1 MNWTIVFNIVAVV
14 VAVGGPVLAGQGF
27 TGEVPAE
34 WAFIVPFAIAAI
46 NMALKQLAQT
56 DKGKA
61 MNI

>member
-1 MNWTIVFNIVAVV
+1 MNWTIVFNIVAVI

-34 WAFIVPFAIAAI
+34 WAFIVPFAIAGI
-46 NMALKQLAQT
+46 NVILKRLSQT
-56 DKGKA
+56 PAGRA